1 MASGSSLQSS
11 SDVLSPFEPPQS
23 SPRSSLLCVGPV
35 DSEETTDV
43 RVEGF
48 TRAKGPSSLNT
59 MTTTSNSNN
68 SNNNGK
74 DTTTSSSGSSTND
87 QSGNEKN
94 GGNGNGK
101 DKHGGG
107 SDKDGGGSDKDGGGN
122 NTHVE
127 GGGSDAVEERGPR
140 KLGEDSDK
148 KGELESDITLSSTN
162 DSCIIIHSG
171 TVNDSPQPS
180 HSIETN
186 DNLPLSPERE
196 KEMSSSVDAGSLS
209 ILTSPINDT
218 GLHHLEGYCTDTST
232 GTQTSFHL
240 QLSPSQSGAES
251 DDVVIVSRSTECTNV
266 TPVLSK
272 SPLQSS
278 DSTVLTRRASH
289 LPEANTDQCSAGTI
303 ELIDSSLP
311 HSLPQVICSPPIDNS
326 SSLHSSRSD
335 TGTDSHPPVPVYESL
350 QLSNTDISHS
360 EISPSII
367 QSSTTP
373 NATPLQP
380 DSSQFTSSGN
390 FNVV

>member
-11 SDVLSPFEPPQS
+11 SDVLSPFEPPQF
-23 SPRSSLLCVGPV
+23 SLPCVGPV
-35 DSEETTDV
+35 DSEGETTDI

-59 MTTTSNSNN
+59 ITTTTSNSNN

-74 DTTTSSSGSSTND
+74 DTTTSTNGSSTND

-140 KLGEDSDK
+140 KQEEDSDK
-148 KGELESDITLSSTN
+148 KGELESDLTLSSTN

-303 ELIDSSLP
+303 ELVDSSLP
-311 HSLPQVICSPPIDNS
+311 HSLPQVICSPPIDDS
-326 SSLHSSRSD
+326 PSLHSSRSD

-350 QLSNTDISHS
+350 QLSNTDVSHS

-367 QSSTTP
+367 QSSITP

-390 FNVV
+390 FTVV